1 MQGRFRSR
9 SPSPRAL
16 EARPDT
22 DWSAAFAPAPARHI
36 PPNHPGSSD
45 EDDANDAAGSDG
57 GGSDAGTDDT
67 ASSTASGTHR
77 ARPAAARARPAGPGQ
92 DPAPP
97 DDGAA
102 ARPPPPRE
110 KTVRAPFVRFTHKG
124 VTFVVL
130 PDSDARAGPLTN
142 VRYLTPYV
150 VEPEGEREYASPYPP
165 TDAANAKEVRVA
177 ATDGVPAP
185 HPRRS
190 VPGVHYLAPAAAGY
204 MEVGALALTPAL
216 ERAERLDWLFAKRME
231 GLTNV
236 AATVC
241 WDCLDPDFNPADRQP
256 VLQQFMAKYLDRY
269 YSKVGLTGDAEAT
282 LAEGLRR
289 HKEFCKEWVRQH
301 YKSLTPYLFGPAEVL
316 ANSFHRGLSPHF
328 AQGRAL
334 TCPEL
339 ARLLIRH
346 EKTTVEFAY
355 CLQFFTASIEQSRG
369 NRNASYKQMAT
380 VTSARNTEVRNLG
393 EALSRNLSTL
403 HEAFKASKDD
413 HGWYFG
419 ELTVDWYDILG
430 QMPQAHR
437 AFDDLAAF
445 GVPGQRDLRSSRDH
459 EPPWRV
465 GRS

>member
-1 MQGRFRSR
+1 
-9 SPSPRAL
+9 
-16 EARPDT
+16 
-22 DWSAAFAPAPARHI
+22 
-36 PPNHPGSSD
+36 
-45 EDDANDAAGSDG
+45 
-57 GGSDAGTDDT
+57 
-67 ASSTASGTHR
+67 
-77 ARPAAARARPAGPGQ
+77 
-92 DPAPP
+92 
-97 DDGAA
+97 
-102 ARPPPPRE
+102 
-110 KTVRAPFVRFTHKG
+110 VRAPFARFSHKG
-124 VTFVVL
+124 VTFIVL
-130 PDSDARAGPLTN
+130 PGSRARARTLTA

-150 VEPEGEREYASPYPP
+150 LEPDGEDEYASPHPP
-165 TDAANAKEVRVA
+165 EDWRNEEDVTVP
-177 ATDGVPAP
+177 ATREVPAP
-185 HPRRS
+185 HPQKSR
-190 VPGVHYLAPAAAGY
+190 PGVHYLVPGAQGY
-204 MEVGALALTPAL
+204 MEVGALLLCPAL

-236 AATVC
+236 AANVC

-269 YSKVGLTGDAEAT
+269 YAKLGLTGDAEAL
-282 LAEGLRR
+282 LAEGVRR

-328 AQGRAL
+328 PHGRAL

-339 ARLLIRH
+339 ARLLMRH

-393 EALSRNLSTL
+393 EALSRNISPL
-403 HEAFKASKDD
+403 HEAFKSFADP
-413 HGWYFG
+413 HGWFFN

-430 QMPQAHR
+430 QMPQTHR
-437 AFDDLAAF
+437 AFDDMAAF
-445 GVPGQRDLRSSRDH
+445 GTPGQRDLRTRDH